1 MIARKRKTN
10 KFYVGGEN
18 EYTFIEELGEL
29 KSMNGDEITIDT
41 DFSKEEIAL
50 TQDGIEHKAQVVSI
64 KKNKCTVLVNGN
76 SYNFVIDTEIS
87 KRRKEILARDED
99 EKEQEVIAPIPGKIV
114 DVFVAKGQNVEAGQ
128 IILTLEAM
136 KMQNEI
142 LAPISGVVTEMNVKP
157 EQVVVTGH
165 KMVTI
170 EVM

>member
-10 KFYVGGEN
+10 KFYVGGEK
-18 EYTFIEELGEL
+18 EYTFVEELGEL
-29 KSMNGDEITIDT
+29 KTMNG
-41 DFSKEEIAL
+41 EEIQIATDLSQEEIEL
-50 TQDGIEHKAQVVSI
+50 TLEGVVHKAQVVSI
-64 KKNKCTVLVNGN
+64 QKNKCTVLVNGN
-76 SYNFVIDTEIS
+76 TYNFVIDTEIS

-142 LAPISGVVTEMNVKP
+142 VAPISGVVTELNIKP
-157 EQVVVTGH
+157 EEVVVAGH

>member
-1 MIARKRKTN
+1 M
-10 KFYVGGEN
+10 
-18 EYTFIEELGEL
+18 
-29 KSMNGDEITIDT
+29 
-41 DFSKEEIAL
+41 
-50 TQDGIEHKAQVVSI
+50 
-64 KKNKCTVLVNGN
+64 
-76 SYNFVIDTEIS
+76 
-87 KRRKEILARDED
+87 
-99 EKEQEVIAPIPGKIV
+99 IAPIPGKIV

>member
-1 MIARKRKTN
+1 MITRKRRTN
-10 KFYVGGEN
+10 NFYVGGEN
-18 EYTFIEELGEL
+18 EYKFVEELGEL
-29 KSMNGDEITIDT
+29 KSLNGEKISIGT
-41 DFSKEEIAL
+41 DFSNEEIVL
-50 TQDGIEHKAQVVSI
+50 TLDGTEHKAQIVSI

-99 EKEQEVIAPIPGKIV
+99 EKEQEVLAPIPGKIV

-142 LAPISGVVTEMNVKP
+142 LAPISGVVTELNIKP
-157 EQVVVTGH
+157 EQVVVAGH
-165 KMVTI
+165 KMAII